1 MYSRSSSQWKLRS
14 FVAAAFLAILGNLLG
29 ESDYDPGYAQVVDV
43 DDPPINATEELDVK
57 IFPSE
62 PLPANGTVVVD
73 TSEADDVEIESVPPE
88 DVSIIITNSTVAV
101 TTNPVQVLDETSQ
114 PDAIEGGQADLEGS
128 DEG

>member
-1 MYSRSSSQWKLRS
+1 MYSHSSSQWKLRS
-14 FVAAAFLAILGNLLG
+14 FLAAAFLAILGSFLG
-29 ESDYDPGYAQVVDV
+29 ESVSDPGYAQVVDV
-43 DDPPINATEELDVK
+43 DEPPINATEELDVK

-101 TTNPVQVLDETSQ
+101 TTNPVQVLDEISQ